1 MHCACEY
8 RHECPTGL
16 MWMSHRG
23 QPQVL
28 ISIFLIWDRVS
39 VVCHYTS
46 DELAHR
52 LWEIL
57 DLPSHWDYRHW
68 LPCLALYG
76 ESLQASNVFL
86 NDRKKW
92 IQKKEFEVES
102 GKASTKPKMLSS
114 SSQAIQGSGRQHT
127 GKWSC
132 YRSCYLH
139 NSQQPMSPYLYTA
152 LLDLLF
158 DDKTLAR
165 PFILYEPRFLTG
177 TGIIVSTS

>member
-1 MHCACEY
+1 
-8 RHECPTGL
+8 

-46 DELAHR
+46 HR

-76 ESLQASNVFL
+76 ESLQASNMFL
-86 NDRKKW
+86 IDRKKMDSEERIW
-92 IQKKEFEVES
+92 SRIWKSINQAQDVKFKFS
-102 GKASTKPKMLSS
+102 SDSRLWTTAHRKMELLP
-114 SSQAIQGSGRQHT
+114 
-127 GKWSC
+127 
-132 YRSCYLH
+132 SCYLH